1 MRRDLVN
8 VQLKSRAVFG
18 RSINC
23 KIIICQRLGLHAI
36 KAIAIAFRT
45 NTNERIGAKG
55 LSFARSIVVH
65 LNTQD
70 ELRKMQNNEER
81 QKNVLR

>member
-1 MRRDLVN
+1 
-8 VQLKSRAVFG
+8 
-18 RSINC
+18 
-23 KIIICQRLGLHAI
+23 
-36 KAIAIAFRT
+36 
-45 NTNERIGAKG
+45 
-55 LSFARSIVVH
+55 LSFARSVVVH

>member
-1 MRRDLVN
+1 
-8 VQLKSRAVFG
+8 
-18 RSINC
+18 
-23 KIIICQRLGLHAI
+23 
-36 KAIAIAFRT
+36 
-45 NTNERIGAKG
+45 
-55 LSFARSIVVH
+55 LSFARSVVEH